1 LSRQGLVLLP
11 ELVTWHFDV
20 VLLHDSCSFEVC
32 WGGCGQQRWMLFAY
46 NGCVVQ
52 LDEHSHILMSSIV
65 RFGVQPLM
73 FVLFLTIMFPWNSSG
88 ISMEF
93 AFIPWNQEWIAPIP
107 HGMQWNPYG
116 INHCMTIP

>member
-1 LSRQGLVLLP
+1 MVVGSNDGGNGG
-11 ELVTWHFDV
+11 DV
-20 VLLHDSCSFEVC
+20 VAWLFGH
-32 WGGCGQQRWMLFAY
+32 GQEMIGSIELMLFAY